1 MRVEVVNDRSGAV
14 LAILITSLEEL
25 PPGHTF
31 PTNQDDELQL
41 GLFNHAKGHEIQ
53 RHYHPAFDRNLKF
66 TNEVLI
72 ILSGL
77 VQVDIYDD
85 SHELISTRE
94 LGTNSVVILRR
105 GGHGFSIIQHATI
118 VEVKQGPYAGSEDKV
133 LF

>member
-1 MRVEVVNDRSGAV
+1 MRVEEVSDQNGVV
-14 LAILITSLEEL
+14 LATVITSVGEL

-31 PTNQDDELQL
+31 PTDHGDELQL
-41 GLFNHAKGHEIQ
+41 GLFNHSKGHEIK
-53 RHYHPAFDRNLKF
+53 RHYHPAFGRNLKF

-85 SHELISTRE
+85 LQELVSTRQ
-94 LGTNSVVILRR
+94 LGSNSVVILRR
-105 GGHGFSIIQHATI
+105 GGHGFSIIEHAII
-118 VEVKQGPYAGSEDKV
+118 VEVKQGPYAGAEDKV